1 MNEYYLFLCGSTV
14 KCTKEAL
21 QQQIKLQKKFDM
33 FIGVEPTVEALEELP
48 YAFTCAK
55 TALTFLNEQGNV
67 TYFEEVEV
75 YMLFKNH
82 GSKEITKFVTK
93 TYGLTEKLIVTLQ
106 TFFESNLQ

>member
-1 MNEYYLFLCGSTV
+1 
-14 KCTKEAL
+14 
-21 QQQIKLQKKFDM
+21 M